1 MDWGTLNDWSSSA
14 ATWLG
19 KLTWAEVKA
28 TAELTLYFLA
38 VFAVIGCLRKLN
50 VIREIIKGFNESRG
64 PIWDLRQTINDLKGL
79 EPIIHK
85 LGDQMALLDEKVD
98 AARKQVAELQV
109 ESASER
115 TEEAEE
121 LATAP
126 ASTGPRIQSPT
137 EVANENWETL
147 RDYWRRNTKRIEH
160 VIDQIPDGRTRL
172 AYDRMPR
179 TGYRSIVNKLQGSK
193 LITPA
198 AANASRELIE
208 LFNRYRPKNRKV
220 PDELIGPLQV
230 LDKQLD
236 QELVEYAKVVAAET
250 SESAEPAPP
259 PPPRA
264 RGNGARATNGSPSQP
279 PSGAHLPE
287 DRAT

>member
-1 MDWGTLNDWSSSA
+1 MDWGTVSEWLSWAAASVNKITWS
-14 ATWLG
+14 
-19 KLTWAEVKA
+19 EVKA

-50 VIREIIKGFNESRG
+50 VIREIIASFNESRG

-79 EPIIHK
+79 EPVIHK

-115 TEEAEE
+115 TDEAEE
-121 LATAP
+121 LAA
-126 ASTGPRIQSPT
+126 ASTTTGERVQS
-137 EVANENWETL
+137 ENWETL
-147 RDYWRRNTKRIEH
+147 RDCWRRNTKRIEYI
-160 VIDQIPDGRTRL
+160 IDQIPDGRTRL

-179 TGYRSIVNKLQGSK
+179 TGYRSIVNKLQGAK
-193 LITPA
+193 HITPA

-220 PDELIGPLQV
+220 PDELVGPLKV
-230 LDKQLD
+230 LDGQLD
-236 QELVEYAKVVAAET
+236 QELVEYAKVVAADA
-250 SESAEPAPP
+250 SESAEPPTQ

-264 RGNGARATNGSPSQP
+264 RGNGTRATTSTQTQSPAAP
-279 PSGAHLPE
+279 NLPE
-287 DRAT
+287 HRAS

>member
-1 MDWGTLNDWSSSA
+1 MDWGTVGDWLSWVGS
-14 ATWLG
+14 WLA
-19 KLTWAEVKA
+19 KLTWAEVKG
-28 TAELTLYFLA
+28 TAELALYFLV

-50 VIREIIKGFNESRG
+50 VIREIITSFNESRG

-85 LGDQMALLDEKVD
+85 LGNQMALLDEKVD

-115 TEEAEE
+115 TDEAEE
-121 LATAP
+121 LVTAP
-126 ASTGPRIQSPT
+126 ASMGQREQSPA
-137 EVANENWETL
+137 EIANENWEKL
-147 RDYWRRNTKRIEH
+147 RDYWRRNTKRIEY

-179 TGYRSIVNKLQGSK
+179 TGYRSIVNKLQGAK
-193 LITPA
+193 FITPA

-208 LFNRYRPKNRKV
+208 LFNRYRPKNRTV
-220 PDELIGPLQV
+220 PDELIGPLEI

-236 QELVEYAKVVAAET
+236 QELIDYAKVLAAEA
-250 SESAEPAPP
+250 SESPEPAPP
-259 PPPRA
+259 PQPRP
-264 RGNGARATNGSPSQP
+264 RSNGARPPASTPSST
-279 PSGAHLPE
+279 PSGSNSTE

>member
-14 ATWLG
+14 GTWLG

-115 TEEAEE
+115 TEEADE
-121 LATAP
+121 LVTAP
-126 ASTGPRIQSPT
+126 TGTGQQVQSPT
-137 EVANENWETL
+137 ELANENWETL
-147 RDYWRRNTKRIEH
+147 RDYWRRNTKRIEY

-179 TGYRSIVNKLQGSK
+179 TGYRSIVNKLQGAK

-220 PDELIGPLQV
+220 PDELIGPLEV
-230 LDKQLD
+230 LDKQLN
-236 QELVEYAKVVAAET
+236 QELVDYAKVLAAEAND
-250 SESAEPAPP
+250 SAEPTPP
-259 PPPRA
+259 PPPRP
-264 RGNGARATNGSPSQP
+264 RTNGARPTASTAAP
-279 PSGAHLPE
+279 PPTGVNSPE